1 MKPISIQEII
11 TSVLELVVAI
21 AVSGAAASVVL
32 ATTSG
37 VLGYLVAYCA
47 ALGSLVLLNEVSNI
61 TARGARYLTHRVERH
76 IARRRNEN
84 LFYVT
89 DL

>member
-1 MKPISIQEII
+1 MKPITIQEII
-11 TSVLELVVAI
+11 TSVVELVVAI

-32 ATTSG
+32 ATTAG
-37 VLGYLVAYCA
+37 VLGYLIAWCA
-47 ALGSLVLLNEVSNI
+47 AIGSLVLLDQA
-61 TARGARYLTHRVERH
+61 ARAATQGAKYIGHKVERYV
-76 IARRRNEN
+76 ARRRNEN